1 MCELLIYM
9 CTHSEIDDDDEMDG
23 AMQPDQQSE
32 EPTDWDYED
41 VKNDG
46 VLVFDED
53 IHTDEET

>member
-1 MCELLIYM
+1 M